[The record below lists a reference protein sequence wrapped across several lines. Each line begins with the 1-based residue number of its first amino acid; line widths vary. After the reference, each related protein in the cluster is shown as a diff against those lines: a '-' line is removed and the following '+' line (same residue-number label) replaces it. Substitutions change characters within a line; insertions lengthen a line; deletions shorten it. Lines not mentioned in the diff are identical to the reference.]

1 MSYKTLHLEDGE
13 NVIIEV
19 RKHWIVLIGYALIL
33 VFVSFL
39 PIIGFVFLKSFYPD
53 LFININIDGDK
64 ESLMLFF
71 YTLWI
76 LFLWISFFIEWTKYY
91 LDVWYVTEKRII
103 IVNQKDIF
111 YREVSNVRFEKV
123 QDITLEVQGF
133 ISTLLKFGNI
143 RVQTASENSQEF
155 FMNSVRHPEVVRK
168 VIFSHQNK
176 TNNNNYGSVSAV

>member
-1 MSYKTLHLEDGE
+1 MLYKALHLEGGE

-19 RKHWIVLIGYALIL
+19 RKHWIV
-33 VFVSFL
+33 FV
-39 PIIGFVFLKSFYPD
+39 GFVLAIIFATLLPAAAFVLLKVFFPD
-53 LFININIDGDK
+53 LFINIKIDGSK
-64 ESLMLFF
+64 EALSLFF

-76 LFLWISFFIEWTKYY
+76 LFLWISLFVEWTKYY

-103 IVNQKDIF
+103 IVDQKNIF
-111 YREVSNVRFEKV
+111 HREVSNVRFEKI
-123 QDITLEVQGF
+123 QDVTLEVQGF

-155 FMNSVRHPEVVRK
+155 FMNSVRHPEIVRK

-176 TNNNNYGSVSAV
+176 TDNGGHRNAAGV